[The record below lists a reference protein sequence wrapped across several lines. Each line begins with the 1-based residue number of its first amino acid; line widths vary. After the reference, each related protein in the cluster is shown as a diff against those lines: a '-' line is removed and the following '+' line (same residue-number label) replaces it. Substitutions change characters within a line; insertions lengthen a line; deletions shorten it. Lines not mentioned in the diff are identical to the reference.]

1 MGPAH
6 GGVESM
12 EGYLLGIDELAISGD
27 EEEPAKLSLEDQS
40 YVYSFGNLQIRDL

>member
-1 MGPAH
+1 MTIPRQLAPTVGPAH
-6 GGVESM
+6 GGVESV

-40 YVYSFGNLQIRDL
+40 YG